1 MGWIPGRPS
10 HLPTAIRHSCPY
22 HCCQGSRPWRSPPS
36 PEAIAG
42 SGSFL
47 QCFLIIG
54 SWTQF
59 IYFQVSFLGRVCF
72 SPYTPVL
79 PSGVS
84 LISKLL
90 DVSVHVSNK
99 QVRILSFVK
108 QMIMNLFNRFTCF
121 SYLYWQQQ
129 LRPTFDFFRA
139 GFSQGQH
146 RVESMNLVL
155 ASIPD
160 SLGLKMEAIGSM
172 PSHWFRCKAATFWQT
187 YRWRCTGWASPWLC

>member
-1 MGWIPGRPS
+1 M
-10 HLPTAIRHSCPY
+10 
-22 HCCQGSRPWRSPPS
+22 
-36 PEAIAG
+36 
-42 SGSFL
+42 
-47 QCFLIIG
+47 
-54 SWTQF
+54 
-59 IYFQVSFLGRVCF
+59 SFLGRVCF

-79 PSGVS
+79 PNGVS

-121 SYLYWQQQ
+121 SYLYWPQQ
-129 LRPTFDFFRA
+129 LRPTLVFFRA

-172 PSHWFRCKAATFWQT
+172 RSHWFRCKAATFWQT